1 MPIPSP
7 SLSVVP
13 ARITLPAPPTPR
25 EAQPFPT
32 LATIAPV
39 VVALAMWA
47 VTRSPFALMFAAF
60 GPVMAIAGY
69 LDAGVGGR
77 RRHRSACTRHAAAL
91 LEVEAAITR
100 AHETERR
107 ERIAEHPPAA
117 LVVEIGRTDARWRVP
132 VERATLVSIGR
143 GSARSTLRVE
153 GTDDAA
159 TEDLRQRAA
168 TIEDVPV
175 TVDARHG
182 IGVVGPL
189 PLARAVARGLLV
201 QVTHAMPPDALTVVS
216 MPSSGWDEFRALPH
230 LGSRSHSV
238 GTGRP
243 ALTLSVDERSGE
255 FEAEVAP
262 ADLRLVV
269 ARSVADLPSTCVEIV
284 ECESPLAVRWRRADA
299 VHGIAARP
307 DPVSAPDARRFAEA
321 MESDAVAL
329 GLSRER
335 NEPPASLRFDEL
347 PGAERTSVH
356 RLAVPLG
363 ATSNGPLVVDL
374 VADGPH
380 AVIGGTTGSGK
391 SELLI
396 TWIVGLASAASAD
409 QVSLL
414 LFDFKGGATFGALH
428 DVPNVVG
435 LVTDLDE
442 ATAARALES
451 LRAEV
456 RHRERWLHESGLRDV
471 RDATDGA
478 MPRLVI
484 VVDEFA
490 AMIEM
495 FPDLHAV
502 FVDLAARG
510 RSLGVHLVLCTQRP
524 ASAVRDGVLANCD
537 IRISLR
543 VNNAGDSLAVV
554 GSPDAAALPPSQPG
568 RVIVSLGGR
577 PGVVAQIATTT
588 SAHIDML
595 ARRPSATGVRRPWLD
610 PLPERIP
617 LEDLTDAR
625 TEGDVDGFGLGRF
638 DLPGEQR
645 QPVAWYRPE
654 DDGHLLVLGSAGRG
668 SSTLLALIV
677 AQSRPGWTVQSVPV
691 DPEWAWDALQEI
703 GRQVRTGEPGADRV
717 LVLIDDVDLLMAR
730 WGDDYAR
737 AARDELSEILRAGP
751 GRGVHVVLAAHRAT
765 GDILALASL
774 VGSTLRL
781 GAANKQ
787 EHVLSGGDGATFRGD
802 RRPGS
807 GTWHGHELQ
816 VAIPDGTTRVPER
829 LRPAAVPLRPG
840 LLMIVTRRPAL
851 RARWA
856 RQRGA
861 EDVLVLGAPSQGT
874 LRVDD
879 LAVGAGTSVVV
890 GELDAWQQQWALLPA
905 LRSSATVVLE
915 DTSISEW
922 RALTRRAELPPWVAP
937 GSPHGWLLRPDGHVE
952 RVSFDTDTLRPEEP
966 APVSGS
972 RRSAR
977 RGSATNRLEPGR

>member
-1 MPIPSP
+1 MPTPSP
-7 SLSVVP
+7 SLSVSP
-13 ARITLPAPPTPR
+13 ARISLPAPPAAR
-25 EAQPFPT
+25 ESQPFPT

-39 VVALAMWA
+39 VVSLAMWA

-77 RRHRSACTRHAAAL
+77 RRYRSACRRHAAAL
-91 LEVEAAITR
+91 ADIEAAVTR

-107 ERIAEHPPAA
+107 GRFAEHPPAA
-117 LVVEIGRTDARWRVP
+117 LVVAHGRTDARWRVP
-132 VERATLVSIGR
+132 HERATLVSIGR
-143 GSARSTLRVE
+143 GSTPSTLRID
-153 GTDDAA
+153 GTDDAG

-175 TVDARHG
+175 AVDARHG

-216 MPSSGWDEFRALPH
+216 LPSTGWDEFRALPH
-230 LGSRSHSV
+230 LRARSRSV
-238 GTGRP
+238 VTTRP
-243 ALTLSVDERSGE
+243 ALTASVAERTGE
-255 FEAEVAP
+255 FEAAVVA
-262 ADLRLVV
+262 ADLRIVV

-299 VHGIAARP
+299 VRGVTARP

-335 NEPPASLRFDEL
+335 NEPPESLRFDEL
-347 PGAERTSVH
+347 PGPEHTSVH

-363 ATSNGPLVVDL
+363 ATSSGPLVVDL

-396 TWIVGLASAASAD
+396 TWVVALASAAPAD

-414 LFDFKGGATFGALH
+414 LFDFKGGATFGALSA
-428 DVPNVVG
+428 VPNVVG

-442 ATAARALES
+442 ATAVRALES

-456 RHRERWLHESGLRDV
+456 RHRERWLHESGLRDI
-471 RDATDGA
+471 RDAADGA

-490 AMIEM
+490 AMIET

-554 GSPDAAALPPSQPG
+554 GSPDAATLPSSQPG

-577 PGVVAQIATTT
+577 PGVIAQIATTT
-588 SAHIDML
+588 QSHIDGL
-595 ARRPSATGVRRPWLD
+595 ARRSSARTVRRPWLD
-610 PLPERIP
+610 PLPGRIP
-617 LEDLTDAR
+617 LEGLSNAGPDGEA
-625 TEGDVDGFGLGRF
+625 DGFRLGRF

-645 QPVAWYRPE
+645 QPVARYRPE
-654 DDGHLLVLGSAGRG
+654 DDGHLLVLGAAGRG
-668 SSTLLALIV
+668 TSTVLAV
-677 AQSRPGWTVQSVPV
+677 VGAQSRAGWAVQSVPV
-691 DPEWAWDALQEI
+691 DPESAWDALQEL
-703 GRQVRTGEPGADRV
+703 GRQVRTGDPGVDRV
-717 LVLIDDVDLLMAR
+717 LVLIDDLDLLMAR
-730 WGDDYAR
+730 WGDDYSR
-737 AARDELSEILRAGP
+737 VARDELSEILRAGP
-751 GRGVHVVLAAHRAT
+751 GKGIHVVLAAHRAT

-787 EHVLSGGDGATFRGD
+787 EHVLSGGDGASYRSD

-807 GTWHGHELQ
+807 GTWRGRELQ
-816 VAIPDGTTRVPER
+816 VAIPDGSTRVREQAGT
-829 LRPAAVPLRPG
+829 AAVPLGPG

-856 RQRGA
+856 RERGA
-861 EDVLVLGAPSQGT
+861 EGVLVLGAPTQGT
-874 LRVDD
+874 IRVDD
-879 LAVGAGTSVVV
+879 LTVGSGTSVVV
-890 GELDAWQQQWALLPA
+890 GELDAWQQQWALCSA
-905 LRSSATVVLE
+905 LRSSATVVVE
-915 DTSISEW
+915 DATVSEW

-937 GSPHGWLLRPDGHVE
+937 GSSRGWLLRPDGQVE
-952 RVSFDTDTLRPEEP
+952 RVSFDTDPGAAGEP
-966 APVSGS
+966 ARASGS

-977 RGSATNRLEPGR
+977 RVSRPTRVEQRR

>member
-1 MPIPSP
+1 MPTPSP
-7 SLSVVP
+7 SLSVAP
-13 ARITLPAPPTPR
+13 ARITLPAPPPAR
-25 EAQPFPT
+25 ESHPFPT

-39 VVALAMWA
+39 VVALAMWG

-77 RRHRSACTRHAAAL
+77 RRYRSACRRHAAAL
-91 LEVEAAITR
+91 ADVDAAITG
-100 AHETERR
+100 AHDAERR
-107 ERIAEHPPAA
+107 GRVAEHPPAA
-117 LVVEIGRTDARWRVP
+117 LVVELGRTDARWRVP
-132 VERATLVSIGR
+132 LERATLVSIGR
-143 GSARSTLRVE
+143 GSAPSTLRVE
-153 GTDDAA
+153 GTDDAETA
-159 TEDLRQRAA
+159 DLRQRAA

-175 TVDARHG
+175 TVDSRHG

-201 QVTHAMPPDALTVVS
+201 QVTHAMPPDALAVVS
-216 MPSSGWDEFRALPH
+216 MPPSGWDEFRALPH
-230 LGSRSHSV
+230 LGARSHGV
-238 GTGRP
+238 ATARP
-243 ALTLSVDERSGE
+243 ALTASVVERTGE
-255 FEAEVAP
+255 FEAAVVG
-262 ADLRLVV
+262 ADLRIVV

-284 ECESPLAVRWRRADA
+284 ECESPLTVRWRRADA
-299 VHGIAARP
+299 VRGVTARP
-307 DPVSAPDARRFAEA
+307 DPVSAPEARRFAEA

-329 GLSRER
+329 GLSRQR

-347 PGAERTSVH
+347 PRAERTSLH

-363 ATSNGPLVVDL
+363 ATSNGPFVVDL
-374 VADGPH
+374 VTDGPH

-396 TWIVGLASAASAD
+396 TWIVALASAAPAD

-414 LFDFKGGATFGALH
+414 LFDFKGGATFGALSA
-428 DVPNVVG
+428 VPNVVG

-442 ATAARALES
+442 AMAVRALES

-456 RHRERWLHESGLRDV
+456 RHRERWLHESGLRDI
-471 RDATDGA
+471 RDASDGA

-490 AMIEM
+490 AMIET

-543 VNNAGDSLAVV
+543 VNNPGDSLAVV
-554 GSPDAAALPPSQPG
+554 GSPDAAALPSSQPG
-568 RVIVSLGGR
+568 RVIASLAGR
-577 PGVVAQIATTT
+577 PGVMAQIATTT
-588 SAHIDML
+588 QAHIDVL
-595 ARRPSATGVRRPWLD
+595 ARRPPVTTVRRPWLD
-610 PLPERIP
+610 PLPGRIP
-617 LEDLTDAR
+617 LEGLSDAGTD
-625 TEGDVDGFGLGRF
+625 GDADGFRLGRF

-645 QPVAWYRPE
+645 QPVARYRPE
-654 DDGHLLVLGSAGRG
+654 DDGHLLVLGAAGRG
-668 SSTLLALIV
+668 SSTVLAVLG
-677 AQSRPGWTVQSVPV
+677 AQHRAGWTVQSVPV
-691 DPEWAWDALQEI
+691 DPESAWDALQEL
-703 GRQVRTGEPGADRV
+703 GRQVRTGEPGVDRV
-717 LVLIDDVDLLMAR
+717 LVLIDDLDLLMAR
-730 WGDDYAR
+730 WGDDYSR
-737 AARDELSEILRAGP
+737 VARDELSEILRAGP
-751 GRGVHVVLAAHRAT
+751 GRGIHVVLAAHRAT

-787 EHVLSGGDGATFRGD
+787 EHVLSGGDGASYRGD

-807 GTWHGHELQ
+807 GNWRGHELQ
-816 VAIPDGTTRVPER
+816 VAMPDGPTRGREEAR
-829 LRPAAVPLRPG
+829 TAAVPLRPG

-856 RQRGA
+856 RERGA
-861 EDVLVLGAPSQGT
+861 EDVLVLGGPTQGT

-879 LAVGAGTSVVV
+879 LTVGSGTSVVV
-890 GELDAWQQQWALLPA
+890 GELDAWQQQWALLSA

-937 GSPHGWLLRPDGHVE
+937 GASRGWLFRPDGRVE
-952 RVSFDTDTLRPEEP
+952 RVSFDTDPAGPTEP
-966 APVSGS
+966 VRASGS
-972 RRSAR
+972 RRSGR
-977 RGSATNRLEPGR
+977 RVSRPTPVEQR